1 MTELSGTIAVVF
13 ILYVLAM
20 LGIGVWTSRM
30 TRSPLD
36 FFLADRSLK
45 AWVTAIS
52 STASSESAFAIL
64 ICQFRE
70 YLCNPRRLE
79 LPVQGVAH

>member
-45 AWVTAIS
+45 AWV
-52 STASSESAFAIL
+52 
-64 ICQFRE
+64 RE
-70 YLCNPRRLE
+70 CLGRAGNSGSGL
-79 LPVQGVAH
+79 